1 MTTSTAGVAVWLE
14 FDAHHTSQ
22 APFLILIM
30 IEIIGGDHAQGTSLL
45 GLILGA
51 GIEDSW
57 NEIASGKAGSQALD
71 ASNGAAEQ
79 AGLGNLLFALGEP
92 EELVVLLAGNLVQTH
107 QLRTTS
113 ACYVVKSLN
122 SLIHQD
128 QILENLTSLYCR
140 CAEHDHCQNW

>member
-1 MTTSTAGVAVWLE
+1 
-14 FDAHHTSQ
+14 
-22 APFLILIM
+22 M